1 MKKWS
6 YSIIIFLLVSLMFS
20 GCNQKKDDVSTAVPE
35 RHEIAEEYTWNLEDL
50 YPTVEAWEKEFEA
63 VKEEMPELKKYEGTL
78 KKSGKTILECLTHR
92 DALTQRLDKLYVYAY
107 LSLDSDTRNPEFQAR
122 ANRISSLDVQFRE
135 IASYIVPELL
145 AIPKHTL
152 DRYIQHTP
160 GLEIYAHYFDD
171 LNRNRPHVLSP
182 EQEQL
187 LAMTGNMA
195 QTPQRVHE
203 MLTVTDI
210 RFPKVKNEEGKW
222 VELSPGRY
230 YQMLYSK
237 DPEVRRGAFEGMYG
251 TYEKIQNVNAAAF
264 DGMLKTDI
272 FYARARNFE
281 STRHASLFDD
291 NIPVEV
297 YDNLIE
303 SVHNNLEPLR
313 KYMNLRKNVLN
324 LDELHLYDTS
334 VPIVP
339 EVENKILYD
348 EARKL
353 VLEALHPLGEEYLTL
368 AKDGLYGRWI
378 DVYETKGK
386 TTGAYSWG
394 TYDAPH
400 PYILLNYNDTRDNM
414 FTLAHE
420 LGHTIH
426 SMLTHENQ
434 PYIYSDYS
442 LFIAEV
448 ASTMNE
454 ALLLDHLLKTTDDPN
469 IRLALM
475 DQWADNI
482 VGTLYTQVL
491 FAEFEK
497 TIHEKAEA
505 GIPIT
510 AETLNNTYI
519 TILKSYYGD
528 SLVLDDLYK
537 LTWGRIDHFYRSFY
551 VYIYATSISASTY
564 LSGKILE
571 GDEEAVA
578 NYLDMLRAG
587 GSDYPIELLKKAGV
601 DMSTPDAINYTLQ
614 KFGKIVDEMSQEL
627 SDKR

>member
-1 MKKWS
+1 MKNQQLTLF
-6 YSIIIFLLVSLMFS
+6 IIGLVIILLSSCGKQADETGSAL
-20 GCNQKKDDVSTAVPE
+20 PE
-35 RHEIAEEYTWNLEDL
+35 RSEIADEYKWNLNDL
-50 YPTVEAWEKEFEA
+50 YPGLESWEEEFYSVENAIPAMKEYKG
-63 VKEEMPELKKYEGTL
+63 VLN
-78 KKSGKTILECLTHR
+78 KSGKTILECLKKR
-92 DALTQRLDKLYVYAY
+92 DDLAGRLDKLYVYAY
-107 LSLDSDTRNPEFQAR
+107 LALDSDTRNPEFQSR
-122 ANRISSLDVQFRE
+122 ANRIASLEVRFHE
-135 IASYIVPELL
+135 IIAYLVPELL
-145 AIPKHTL
+145 EIPESTL
-152 DRYIQHTP
+152 DKFINSTP
-160 GLEIYAHYFDD
+160 GLDLYVHYFDD
-171 LNRNRPHVLSP
+171 LSRSRSHVLGP
-182 EQEQL
+182 KEERL
-187 LAMTGNMA
+187 LAMTGDMA
-195 QTPQRVHE
+195 RTPGRVHE

-210 RFPKVKNEEGKW
+210 RFPKVKDENGKW

-237 DPEVRRGAFEGMYG
+237 NPDVRKNAFEGMYK
-251 TYEKIQNVNAAAF
+251 TYEKFQNVNAAVF
-264 DGMLKTDI
+264 DGMLKKDI
-272 FYARARNFE
+272 FYARARNFT
-281 STRHASLFDD
+281 STREASLFKD
-291 NIPVEV
+291 NIPVSV

-313 KYMNLRKNVLN
+313 RYMKLRKRI
-324 LDELHLYDTS
+324 LDVDDLHLYDTS

-339 EVENKILYD
+339 EAGEKISYD

-353 VLEALHPLGEEYLTL
+353 VLKSLHPLGEDYVKRAE
-368 AKDGLYGRWI
+368 KGLYGRWI

-386 TTGAYSWG
+386 TNGAYSWG

-400 PYILLNYNDTRDNM
+400 PYILMNYNDTRDNM

-426 SMLTHENQ
+426 SMLTNETQ
-434 PYIYSDYS
+434 PYIYADYS
-442 LFIAEV
+442 LFVAEV

-454 ALLLDHLLKTTDDPN
+454 ALLLDYLLKTTDDHN

-497 TIHEKAEA
+497 TIHDKAEA

-510 AETLNNTYI
+510 AETLNDTYL

-528 SLVLDDLYK
+528 ALELDELYK
-537 LTWGRIDHFYRSFY
+537 LTWGRIGHFYRSFY
-551 VYIYATSISASTY
+551 VYVYATSISASTY

-571 GDEEAVA
+571 GDEQAVSD
-578 NYLDMLRAG
+578 YLNMLRSG

-601 DMSTPDAINYTLQ
+601 DMSKPDAINYTLK
-614 KFGKIVDEMSQEL
+614 KFGEIVEEMEKKL
-627 SDKR
+627 